1 MEKFSYEANGYNR
14 QEVNAFIDDVIKQT
28 EGIITKCKEQN
39 AALTRAEAELNHY
52 RSLEGSLKVALE
64 QSEHNAANIKRMAQ
78 EQADMVVTD
87 AKHNASR
94 IVNEALLEADR
105 IEQNTATLE
114 RNIKIF
120 KRKLKIIM
128 AEEQA
133 VVDQIEVLDFPE
145 DEDSSK

>member
-1 MEKFSYEANGYNR
+1 MKNFS
-14 QEVNAFIDDVIKQT
+14 VKS
-28 EGIITKCKEQN
+28 C
-39 AALTRAEAELNHY
+39 
-52 RSLEGSLKVALE
+52 
-64 QSEHNAANIKRMAQ
+64 
-78 EQADMVVTD
+78 
-87 AKHNASR
+87 
-94 IVNEALLEADR
+94 
-105 IEQNTATLE
+105 